1 MNNSFQIFERS
12 NKIFHFTKGNIL
24 FLLMIITL
32 LINSMLDQKVVFLK
46 YLAILSMLVYGI
58 YYLTECFRYQF
69 LNGKFLGNV
78 LFYENE
84 IVINERKIEITE
96 IKKIFL
102 RTDDYVGRQR
112 VYTTTTIPMSNG
124 TNNLVDLDLIN
135 DEKIKLFFKID
146 YENQV
151 EELQPFV
158 LTLIK
163 NEILT
168 LEEGQKNLHIHTDY
182 RYDKFISELN
192 KKELD

>member
-124 TNNLVDLDLIN
+124 TNNLVDLDLKN
-135 DEKIKLFFKID
+135 GEKIKLFFKID

>member
-32 LINSMLDQKVVFLK
+32 LINSMLDQKVVILK
-46 YLAILSMLVYGI
+46 YLAILSILVYVI

-135 DEKIKLFFKID
+135 GEKIKLFFKID

-151 EELQPFV
+151 EELQPFII
-158 LTLIK
+158 TLIK

-168 LEEGQKNLHIHTDY
+168 REEGVKILHINTDY
-182 RYDKFISELN
+182 RYDKFITEVN

>member
-1 MNNSFQIFERS
+1 MKNSFQIFERS

-24 FLLMIITL
+24 LLLMIITL
-32 LINSMLDQKVVFLK
+32 LINIMLDQKVVFLK
-46 YLAILSMLVYGI
+46 YLAILSMLVCLI
-58 YYLTECFRYQF
+58 YYLTGCFRYQF
-69 LNGKFLGNV
+69 LNGKFLGNIQ
-78 LFYENE
+78 FDENE
-84 IVINERKIEITE
+84 IVINDRKIEITE

-135 DEKIKLFFKID
+135 GEKIKLFFKID

-168 LEEGQKNLHIHTDY
+168 LEEGQKILHIHTDY

>member
-32 LINSMLDQKVVFLK
+32 LINSMLDQKVVILK
-46 YLAILSMLVYGI
+46 YLAILSILVYVI
-58 YYLTECFRYQF
+58 YYLSGCFRYQF

-135 DEKIKLFFKID
+135 GEKIKLFFKID

-151 EELQPFV
+151 EELQPFII
-158 LTLIK
+158 TLIK

-168 LEEGQKNLHIHTDY
+168 REEGVKILNINTDY
-182 RYDKFISELN
+182 RYDKFITEVN